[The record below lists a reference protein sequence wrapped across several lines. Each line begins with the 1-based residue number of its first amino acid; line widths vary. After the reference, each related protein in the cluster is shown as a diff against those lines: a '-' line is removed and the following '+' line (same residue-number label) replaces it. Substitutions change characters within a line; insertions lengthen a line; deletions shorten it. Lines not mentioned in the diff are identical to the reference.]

1 MIVLGRAKSSKLQVL
16 EAISRR
22 LALNDFEYPKFQE
35 MYFRQRKGYQGEL
48 KVDTKWN
55 ELRIPIEH
63 YLLYNYET
71 VNEVGNTHQIDT
83 IMLSPNFIFIVEIK
97 NISGKIDYDEE
108 KRQFTNTKEDDRK
121 EVYSNPVDQVER
133 HTRLITRMMDLVGIQ
148 LPVES
153 AIVFSNTSTTIGLMP
168 KRIPSFHLSGLY
180 SHMTMLFKKHSKQA
194 VSIKE
199 MNVLKDFLLESL
211 KRERWKPNIDKQKLL
226 NGAICE
232 QCNQQTIMTYSN
244 GRFICPK
251 CNTKSKEILL
261 KSLNDYRLLFSP
273 WISNRAFKQFFNIA
287 SSKTSYKLLKSLNLQ
302 SYGNNRGRLYFIP
315 EDILCYKLE

>member
-1 MIVLGRAKSSKLQVL
+1 ML

-232 QCNQQTIMTYSN
+232 Q
-244 GRFICPK
+244 
-251 CNTKSKEILL
+251 L
-261 KSLNDYRLLFSP
+261 
-273 WISNRAFKQFFNIA
+273 
-287 SSKTSYKLLKSLNLQ
+287 
-302 SYGNNRGRLYFIP
+302 
-315 EDILCYKLE
+315 